1 MTEQPLSFADL
12 VRDLSVRSS
21 RALSSQLAV
30 RSPELR
36 RYLTGKLEAPPGS
49 DDALL
54 ADPVFE
60 ATFGWRLADET
71 MADLAESGT
80 LSRRLVAAM
89 DDPPPDCADHRFGR
103 DWRPYEHQLRCWRLL
118 AEEPARSV
126 LVTSG
131 TGSGK
136 TECFLVPI
144 LDQLARECATGGR
157 ISGVRALFLYPL
169 NALINSQRDRLR
181 AWASAFDGA
190 VRFCLYNGET
200 PDTLPAHTLRNLPP
214 AEQRTRQHLREDPAP
229 ILVTNATMLEYML
242 VRNADAPI
250 IAKSQG
256 ALRWI
261 VLDEAHTYIGSR
273 AAEMALLIRRV
284 LHRFGV
290 DPREVRFVAT
300 SATLGGGD
308 EGGALRRFLCD
319 VSGSPPERVH
329 VVAGDRIVPDL
340 PASRDAATLDID
352 DLARQPQE
360 ERFSCLVANGR
371 ARRLRD
377 LFASSPNVATLSD
390 VREVLGADVPV
401 ADTLRLIDLC
411 TTARRGEQ
419 VFLPLRGHLFCRT
432 QAGLW
437 ACANRR
443 CRGSLGGEW
452 AFGAVCTVPRDYC
465 RHCEHPVYEIV
476 QCRACGELYLDAE
489 ESFDADSGVMT
500 LRPPVARADEDEF
513 RLEVEDAV
521 SEVPPGDDAPED
533 QAEGDE
539 ADARDDR
546 TEAAVPGTM
555 LTGRRLVTSIGGEN
569 TNAVRLSAR
578 TWEVSLSSAEVS
590 VSVAEP
596 DEKERLRCRRC
607 EAREAPGGDRGN
619 PLFRPLR
626 LGAPFLL
633 STVTPAMLEH
643 APAAERSPRVP
654 FGGRRL
660 LAFSD
665 SRQGSARLAVRL
677 QQESERN
684 YVRSQLLHG
693 VAAARPRAGMSEDE
707 TRRLEREVEEL
718 KKVTPRSPI
727 IEAILAEKQEQLR
740 QAQESSG
747 ESLGRI
753 SWLDAKSLLA
763 DSSDIGRMRAEYQRL
778 SGMDIPA
785 ADYAEFCLFRE
796 FFRRPKRMNSAETLG
811 LVVLRYPEIEKR
823 AAEHTP
829 PAWTGELGAPP
840 EAWPRFVKLLLD
852 FVLRARS
859 ATDVP
864 QDYLQWMGTKT
875 YRSYVQGPNFKGRLD
890 PGQTSWPRPRAM
902 GNHAGVINLLCRA
915 YALDLTDPS
924 TRDVV
929 AMCLSAAWT
938 VVVRYLRQ
946 VEPGY
951 LLRLSDVCGIEEA
964 RDMYVCPFT
973 RRMLDTTLEGWSP
986 YTPPGSVDRCEEIR
1000 MPRLPHPFWRNDGGG
1015 SLPASAAVE
1024 WLDADPDVR
1033 DARARGLWSNLNDRA
1048 VATSPYFA
1056 VGEHSAQI
1064 SGSRLRELEAGFKK
1078 GAMNVLSCSTTM
1090 EMGIDIGGL
1099 TAVMMSNPPPHAA
1112 NYRQRAGRAGRRS
1125 EGSSLALTLCRN
1137 TPHGVEILKNP
1148 RWPFEARISPPR
1160 VGLDSRRLVQ
1170 RHVNALLLARFFE
1183 NEDAQRLEAGW
1194 FFESADGAPTP
1205 ADRFRAWCRTA
1216 APREPE
1222 TVRGLRSLVARSAL
1236 ADEEIGL
1243 LCNSAAKA
1251 VEEACTEWMKELD
1264 ALKADAESF
1273 KDAPRHES
1281 NPAFIAVSRQI
1292 ERLRG
1297 EYLLGELVR
1306 RAVLPGH
1313 GFPTGIVSFVT
1324 TTRADVRRRER
1335 EARQRDESFGKRH
1348 GFPTRSASIA
1358 IRDYAP
1364 GADVVIDGRVHRSEG
1379 VTLNWRFPADVEGV
1393 REIQSFRSAW
1403 RCRQCGATGDRAGL
1417 PAHCEV
1423 CESTAVESREF
1434 LEPAGFAVDFQSQPH
1449 NDVTTASYLRVH
1461 EPWVSCPTV
1470 HWESL
1475 EDPTRGRFR
1484 YAEDGHIFHINDG
1497 PNGKGYAVCLRCGRA
1512 APERGR
1518 DNPLGA
1524 NHTRLRG
1531 GRKPTGTS
1539 ICEGNDLPWAVK
1551 RGVHLGCSRRTD
1563 VFELQFYRNPSR
1575 PAVYS
1580 LAVALRGGLTQLLG
1594 VDERELGVAAASSR
1608 TDAGEVTRS
1617 AFLFGASSAGA
1628 GYTAALRHELGRAAE
1643 HARRVLDCRNDDCD
1657 RACHGCLLTADTQFT
1672 ANLLD
1677 RHAAAALSDA
1687 TFRR

>member
-12 VRDLSVRSS
+12 VRDLCVRAS

-36 RYLTGKLEAPPGS
+36 HYLAEKLEAPPGS

-80 LSRRLVAAM
+80 LSPRLVAAM

-103 DWRPYEHQLRCWRLL
+103 DWHPYEHQLRCWRLL

-200 PDTLPAHTLRNLPP
+200 PDTLPAHRLRSASR
-214 AEQRTRQHLREDPAP
+214 AEQLTRRHLREDPAP

-250 IAKSQG
+250 ITGSQG

-290 DPREVRFVAT
+290 DPRDVRFVAT

-308 EGGALRRFLCD
+308 EGEALRRFLCD
-319 VSGSPPERVH
+319 VSGAPPERVH
-329 VVAGDRIVPDL
+329 VVAGERVVPGL
-340 PASRDAATLDID
+340 PAPRAAAALDVD
-352 DLARQPQE
+352 GLARLPQE
-360 ERFSCLVANGR
+360 ERFSCLVANSR

-377 LFASSPNVATLSD
+377 LFATSPNVATISD
-390 VREVLGADVPV
+390 AREALGADVSV
-401 ADTLRLIDLC
+401 ADALRLIDLC

-443 CRGSLGGEW
+443 CQEGLGGEW
-452 AFGAVCTVPRDYC
+452 AFGAVYTVPRDFC

-500 LRPPVARADEDEF
+500 LRPPVARVDVDEF
-513 RLEVEDAV
+513 RLEVEDAA
-521 SEVPPGDDAPED
+521 SDVPLGVDAIED
-533 QAEGDE
+533 QGEGEGD
-539 ADARDDR
+539 AADDR
-546 TEAAVPGTM
+546 PEATVSGTKM
-555 LTGRRLVTSIGGEN
+555 TGRRLITSIGGES
-569 TNAVRLSAR
+569 TNAVRLSPLK
-578 TWEVSLSSAEVS
+578 WDVSLSSAGVS

-596 DEKERLRCRRC
+596 DAVERLRCRRC
-607 EAREAPGGDRGN
+607 EEREADGDD

-643 APAAERSPRVP
+643 TPAAERSPRAP

-693 VAAARPRAGMSEDE
+693 VAAARRRAGMSEQE
-707 TRRLEREVEEL
+707 TRRLEHEVEEL
-718 KKVTPRSPI
+718 TQVASRSPTLK
-727 IEAILAEKQEQLR
+727 AILDEKQEELR

-747 ESLGRI
+747 ESLGRL
-753 SWLDAKSLLA
+753 SWPEAKSLLA
-763 DSSDIGRMRAEYQRL
+763 DSRDIGRMRAEYLRL

-785 ADYAEFCLFRE
+785 TDYAEFCLFRE

-829 PAWTGELGAPP
+829 SAWTDQLGAPP
-840 EAWPRFVKLLLD
+840 EAWPSLVKLLID
-852 FVLRARS
+852 FVLRARG
-859 ATDVP
+859 ATDVR
-864 QDYLQWMGTKT
+864 QEYLQWMGTKT
-875 YRSYVQGPNFKGRLD
+875 YRSYVQGPRFQGRLE
-890 PGQTSWPRPRAM
+890 PGQTLWPRARAK
-902 GNHAGVINLLCRA
+902 GNRAGVLDLLCLA
-915 YALDLTDPS
+915 YRLDLADP
-924 TRDVV
+924 TVRDAV
-929 AMCLSAAWT
+929 ALCLSVAWA
-938 VVVRYLRQ
+938 VVSPHLRQ
-946 VEPGY
+946 VERGY
-951 LLRLSDVCGIEEA
+951 LLRLSDVCVIEEA
-964 RDMYVCPFT
+964 RDLRVCPFT
-973 RRMLDTTLEGWSP
+973 RRMLDTTLDGWSP
-986 YTPPGSVDRCEEIR
+986 YTPFSSVAERCEEIR
-1000 MPRLPHPFWRNDGGG
+1000 MPRLRHPFWRNQEGG

-1024 WLDADPDVR
+1024 WLDTDPDVR

-1078 GAMNVLSCSTTM
+1078 GATNVLSCSTTM

-1112 NYRQRAGRAGRRS
+1112 TYRQRAGRAGRRG

-1170 RHVNALLLARFFE
+1170 RHVNALLLARFLDIG
-1183 NEDAQRLEAGW
+1183 DAHRLEAGS
-1194 FFESADGAPTP
+1194 FFEST
-1205 ADRFRAWCRTA
+1205 DRASAERFQKWCRAA
-1216 APREPE
+1216 APGEPE
-1222 TVRGLRSLVARSAL
+1222 TVRGLRMVVARSAL
-1236 ADEEIGL
+1236 ADEEAGL
-1243 LCNSAAKA
+1243 MCQGAAKA
-1251 VEEACTEWMKELD
+1251 VEEARTEWMKELA

-1292 ERLRG
+1292 DRLRG

-1324 TTRADVRRRER
+1324 TTRTDVRRRAQ

-1348 GFPTRSASIA
+1348 GFPTRSASVA

-1379 VTLNWRFPADVEGV
+1379 VTLNWRFPADAEGV

-1417 PAHCEV
+1417 PAHCEL
-1423 CESTAVESREF
+1423 CESTAIESREF

-1461 EPWVSCPTV
+1461 EPWVSCPTR
-1470 HWESL
+1470 HWEPL

-1484 YAEDGHIFHINDG
+1484 YAEDGHIFHGNDG

-1512 APERGR
+1512 APERGH

-1551 RGVHLGCSRRTD
+1551 RRVHLGCSRRTD
-1563 VFELQFYRNPSR
+1563 VFELQLYGNPSR

-1580 LAVALRGGLTQLLG
+1580 LAVALRSGLTRLLG

-1617 AFLFGASSAGA
+1617 AFLFDASSAGA
-1628 GYTAALRHELGRAAE
+1628 GYTAALQHELGRAAE
-1643 HARRVLDCRNDDCD
+1643 LARRVLDCRNDDCD
-1657 RACHGCLLTADTQFT
+1657 CACHGCLLTADTQFT

>member
-1 MTEQPLSFADL
+1 MTEPSLSFADL
-12 VRDLSVRSS
+12 VRDLSARSS
-21 RALSSQLAV
+21 RAISSQLAV

-36 RYLTGKLEAPPGS
+36 RYLAGKLEAPPGS

-60 ATFGWRLADET
+60 ATFGWRLADQT
-71 MADLAESGT
+71 MADLAESAT
-80 LSRRLVAAM
+80 LSPRLVAAM
-89 DDPPPDCADHRFGR
+89 DDPPADCADHRFGR

-200 PDTLPAHTLRNLPP
+200 PDTLPAHRLRSASR
-214 AEQRTRQHLREDPAP
+214 AEQLTRRHLREDPAP

-250 IAKSQG
+250 IAGSQG

-308 EGGALRRFLCD
+308 EGEALRRFLCD
-319 VSGSPPERVH
+319 VSGAPPKRVH
-329 VVAGDRIVPDL
+329 VVAGERVVPDL
-340 PASRDAATLDID
+340 PAPCDAAALDVD
-352 DLARQPQE
+352 DLARLPRE
-360 ERFSCLVANGR
+360 ERFSYLATSRQG
-371 ARRLRD
+371 RRLRD
-377 LFASSPNVATLSD
+377 LFASSPNVATTAD
-390 VREVLGADVPV
+390 VREVLGASVSV
-401 ADTLRLIDLC
+401 ADALRLIDLC

-443 CRGSLGGEW
+443 CQESLGGEW
-452 AFGAVCTVPRDYC
+452 AFGAVYTVPRDFC

-500 LRPPVARADEDEF
+500 LRPPVARADVDEF
-513 RLEVEDAV
+513 RLEVEDAA
-521 SEVPPGDDAPED
+521 SDVPLGADASED
-533 QAEGDE
+533 QAQGDEGD
-539 ADARDDR
+539 APDDR
-546 TEAAVPGTM
+546 TDGAVPGTGM
-555 LTGRRLVTSIGGEN
+555 TGRRLVTSIGGN
-569 TNAVRLSAR
+569 DTNAVRLSAR
-578 TWEVSLSSAEVS
+578 TWEVSLSAVGVS

-596 DEKERLRCRRC
+596 DVEERLRCRRC
-607 EAREAPGGDRGN
+607 EEREAEGGDS
-619 PLFRPLR
+619 LFRPLR

-633 STVTPAMLEH
+633 STVTPAMLEYT
-643 APAAERSPRVP
+643 PAAKRSTGVP

-693 VAAARPRAGMSEDE
+693 VAAARPRAGMSEQE
-707 TRRLEREVEEL
+707 TRRLEHEVEEL
-718 KKVTPRSPI
+718 TQVASRSPTLK
-727 IEAILAEKQEQLR
+727 AILDEKQEELR
-740 QAQESSG
+740 KAQESSG
-747 ESLGRI
+747 ESLGRL
-753 SWLDAKSLLA
+753 SWPEAKSLLA
-763 DSSDIGRMRAEYQRL
+763 DSSDIGRMRAEYLRL

-785 ADYAEFCLFRE
+785 TDYAEFCLFRE

-829 PAWTGELGAPP
+829 SAWTDQLGAPP
-840 EAWPRFVKLLLD
+840 EAWPRLVKLLID
-852 FVLRARS
+852 FVLRARG
-859 ATDVP
+859 ATDVG
-864 QDYLQWMGTKT
+864 QEYLQWMGTKT
-875 YRSYVQGPNFKGRLD
+875 YRSYVQGPRFQGRLE
-890 PGQTSWPRPRAM
+890 PGQTLWPRARAK
-902 GNHAGVINLLCRA
+902 GNRAGVLDLLCHA
-915 YALDLTDPS
+915 YRLDLADP
-924 TRDVV
+924 TVRD
-929 AMCLSAAWT
+929 AMALCLSVAWT
-938 VVVRYLRQ
+938 VMSPHLRQ
-946 VEPGY
+946 VERGY
-951 LLRLSDVCGIEEA
+951 LLRLSDVCVIEEA
-964 RDMYVCPFT
+964 RDLQVCPFT
-973 RRMLDTTLEGWSP
+973 RRMLDTTLDGWSP
-986 YTPPGSVDRCEEIR
+986 YTPFRSVAERCEEIR
-1000 MPRLPHPFWRNDGGG
+1000 MPRLRHPFWRNQEGG

-1024 WLDADPDVR
+1024 WLDTDPDVR

-1112 NYRQRAGRAGRRS
+1112 NYRQRAGRAGRRG

-1170 RHVNALLLARFFE
+1170 RHVNALLLARFLDSG
-1183 NEDAQRLEAGW
+1183 DAHRLEAGW
-1194 FFESADGAPTP
+1194 FFESAGGAP
-1205 ADRFRAWCRTA
+1205 AEQFRKWCRTA
-1216 APREPE
+1216 ASGEPE
-1222 TVRGLRSLVARSAL
+1222 TVRGLRMVVARSAL
-1236 ADEEIGL
+1236 ADEEVGL
-1243 LCNSAAKA
+1243 MCQGAAKA
-1251 VEEACTEWMKELD
+1251 VEEARTEWMKELA

-1292 ERLRG
+1292 DRLRG

-1324 TTRADVRRRER
+1324 TTRADVRRRAQ

-1348 GFPTRSASIA
+1348 GFPTRSASVA

-1379 VTLNWRFPADVEGV
+1379 VTLNWRFPADAEGV

-1417 PAHCEV
+1417 PAHCEL
-1423 CESTAVESREF
+1423 CESTAIESREF

-1449 NDVTTASYLRVH
+1449 NDVTMATYLRVH
-1461 EPWVSCPTV
+1461 EPWVSCPTR
-1470 HWESL
+1470 HWEPL

-1484 YAEDGHIFHINDG
+1484 YAEDGHIFHGNDG

-1531 GRKPTGTS
+1531 GRKPTRTS
-1539 ICEGNDLPWAVK
+1539 NCEGNDLPWAVK

-1563 VFELQFYRNPSR
+1563 VFELQFCRNPPR

-1580 LAVALRGGLTQLLG
+1580 LAVALRGGLAQLLG

-1617 AFLFGASSAGA
+1617 AFLFDVSSAGA
-1628 GYTAALRHELGRAAE
+1628 GYTAALRQELGRAAE
-1643 HARRVLDCRNDDCD
+1643 LARRVLDCRNDDCD

>member
-12 VRDLSVRSS
+12 VRDLCVRSS

-36 RYLTGKLEAPPGS
+36 RYLAGKLEAPPGS

-80 LSRRLVAAM
+80 LSPRLVAAM
-89 DDPPPDCADHRFGR
+89 DDPPADCADHRFGR
-103 DWRPYEHQLRCWRLL
+103 DWHPYEHQLRCWRLL

-200 PDTLPAHTLRNLPP
+200 PDTLPAHRLRSGSR
-214 AEQRTRQHLREDPAP
+214 AEQLTRRHLREDPAP

-250 IAKSQG
+250 IAGSQG

-290 DPREVRFVAT
+290 DRGDVRFVAT
-300 SATLGGGD
+300 SATLGAGD
-308 EGGALRRFLCD
+308 EGEALRRFLCD
-319 VSGSPPERVH
+319 VSGAPTERVH
-329 VVAGDRIVPDL
+329 VVAGERVVPDL
-340 PASRDAATLDID
+340 PAPRDSAALDID
-352 DLARQPQE
+352 GLARLPQE
-360 ERFSCLVANGR
+360 ERFSGLVANSR

-377 LFASSPNVATLSD
+377 LFATSPNVATISD
-390 VREVLGADVPV
+390 AREALGADVPV
-401 ADTLRLIDLC
+401 ADALRLIDLC

-443 CRGSLGGEW
+443 CQESLGGEW
-452 AFGAVCTVPRDYC
+452 AFGAVYTVPRDFC
-465 RHCEHPVYEIV
+465 RHCEYPVYEIV

-500 LRPPVARADEDEF
+500 LRPPVARADVDEF
-513 RLEVEDAV
+513 RLEVEDAA
-521 SEVPPGDDAPED
+521 SDVPLGADASED
-533 QAEGDE
+533 QAEEEEGDVPDE
-539 ADARDDR
+539 R
-546 TEAAVPGTM
+546 TEGAVPGTSM
-555 LTGRRLVTSIGGEN
+555 TGRRLVTSIGGEN
-569 TNAVRLSAR
+569 TNAVRLSAG
-578 TWEVSLSSAEVS
+578 TWEVSLSSAWVS

-596 DEKERLRCRRC
+596 DAEERLRCRRC
-607 EAREAPGGDRGN
+607 EAREAEGGD

-643 APAAERSPRVP
+643 TPAVKRSTSVP

-693 VAAARPRAGMSEDE
+693 VAAARPRAGMSEDQ

-718 KKVTPRSPI
+718 KQVASRSPTLK
-727 IEAILAEKQEQLR
+727 AILAEKQEELR

-747 ESLGRI
+747 ESLGRL
-753 SWLDAKSLLA
+753 SWPEAASLLA
-763 DSSDIGRMRAEYQRL
+763 DSSDIGRMRAEYLRL

-785 ADYAEFCLFRE
+785 TDYAEFCLFRE

-811 LVVLRYPEIEKR
+811 LVVLRYPEIERR
-823 AAEHTP
+823 AAEYTP
-829 PAWTGELGAPP
+829 SAWTDQLGAPP
-840 EAWPRFVKLLLD
+840 EAWPSFVKLLID

-859 ATDVP
+859 ATDVR
-864 QDYLQWMGTKT
+864 QEYLQWMGTKT
-875 YRSYVQGPNFKGRLD
+875 YRSYVQGPSFQGRLE
-890 PGQTSWPRPRAM
+890 PGQTLWPRARAK
-902 GNHAGVINLLCRA
+902 GNRAGVLDLLCCA
-915 YALDLTDPS
+915 YRLDLVDPS
-924 TRDVV
+924 ARDAV
-929 AMCLSAAWT
+929 ALCLSAAWT
-938 VVVRYLRQ
+938 VVSSHLRQ
-946 VEPGY
+946 VERGY
-951 LLRLSDVCGIEEA
+951 LLRLSDVCVIEEA
-964 RDMYVCPFT
+964 RDLQVCPFT
-973 RRMLDTTLEGWSP
+973 RRMLDTTLDGWSP
-986 YTPPGSVDRCEEIR
+986 YTPSGSVDRCEEIR
-1000 MPRLPHPFWRNDGGG
+1000 MPRLPHPFWRDEGGG
-1015 SLPASAAVE
+1015 PLPASAAVE
-1024 WLDADPDVR
+1024 WLAADPDVR

-1048 VATSPYFA
+1048 VTTSPYFA

-1064 SGSRLRELEAGFKK
+1064 SGPRLRELEAGFKK
-1078 GAMNVLSCSTTM
+1078 GATNVLSCSTTM

-1112 NYRQRAGRAGRRS
+1112 NYRQRAGRAGRRG

-1148 RWPFEARISPPR
+1148 RWPFEAQISPPR

-1170 RHVNALLLARFFE
+1170 RHVNALLLACFFE
-1183 NEDAQRLEAGW
+1183 SADAQRLEAGW
-1194 FFESADGAPTP
+1194 FFESADGAPAP
-1205 ADRFRAWCRTA
+1205 VERFRVWCRTA
-1216 APREPE
+1216 APGEPE
-1222 TVRGLRSLVARSAL
+1222 TVRGVRLVVVRSAL
-1236 ADEEIGL
+1236 AEVEAGL
-1243 LCNSAAKA
+1243 LCTSAAKA
-1251 VEEACTEWMKELD
+1251 VEEARTEWMRELD

-1281 NPAFIAVSRQI
+1281 NPAFLAVSKQI
-1292 ERLRG
+1292 DRLRG

-1324 TTRADVRRRER
+1324 TTRADVRRRAQ

-1379 VTLNWRFPADVEGV
+1379 VTLNWRFPADAEGV

-1403 RCRQCGATGDRAGL
+1403 RCRQCGATGDRAGR
-1417 PAHCEV
+1417 PAHCKV
-1423 CESTAVESREF
+1423 CESESVESREF

-1449 NDVTTASYLRVH
+1449 NDVTAATYLRVH
-1461 EPWVSCPTV
+1461 EPWVSCPTR
-1470 HWESL
+1470 HWEPL

-1484 YAEDGHIFHINDG
+1484 YAEDGHIFHGNDG

-1512 APERGR
+1512 APERGH

-1551 RGVHLGCSRRTD
+1551 RRTHLGCSRRTD
-1563 VFELQFYRNPSR
+1563 VFELQIYGNPSR

-1580 LAVALRGGLTQLLG
+1580 LAVALRSGLTRLLG

-1617 AFLFGASSAGA
+1617 AFLFDASSAGA
-1628 GYTAALRHELGRAAE
+1628 GYTAALQHELGRAAE
-1643 HARRVLDCRNDDCD
+1643 LARRVLDCRNDDCD
-1657 RACHGCLLTADTQFT
+1657 RSCHGCLLTADTQFT